1 MTNEKIG
8 VLLVDVP
15 EPRLW
20 KYTYIKEVIYYNE
33 PAFTTNESD
42 FCQDVKDNAYKCTQ
56 EEAKKYPQFR
66 WVALEDL

>member
-1 MTNEKIG
+1 MTNEKLG

-20 KYTYIKEVIYYNE
+20 EYAFVIRTSGGFFDTWTSGAVDTVIE
-33 PAFTTNESD
+33 
-42 FCQDVKDNAYKCTQ
+42 NAYRCTR
-56 EEAKKYPQFR
+56 EEAQKYPQFK